1 MRFRSLLAPLPP
13 LLFFTFGSLTLIL
26 PAQAESLTGRRAS
39 LHRYR
44 EHGSQ
49 STAARDRQRG
59 HAVQEAIAVRKMM
72 DSEGEMFF
80 PEYWRF
86 NHEADDWDEDPP
98 YNPKDLKLPND
109 QTYHRSN
116 TVNFWRNASMFL
128 PYEAPFALH
137 RNTDT
142 SPSSAHRVRDLFTK
156 RDFQCPSGTSACVGI
171 NRPNSCC
178 PSASS
183 CQVVEN
189 RGQGDVACCGSGQ
202 TCSGDVQ
209 NCAEGY
215 QACPGAEGGGCCVP
229 GYACIGTVG

>member
-26 PAQAESLTGRRAS
+26 PTQAESLTGRRAS

-49 STAARDRQRG
+49 SWAARDGQRG
-59 HAVQEAIAVRKMM
+59 HAVQEVIAVRKMM

-86 NHEADDWDEDPP
+86 NHEADDWDEDPA

-109 QTYHRSN
+109 KTCHRSN
-116 TVNFWRNASMFL
+116 TVDFWRNASIFL

-142 SPSSAHRVRDLFTK
+142 SPSSAHWVRDLLTK

-171 NRPNSCC
+171 NRPTVRSWKTEAKATSHAVVAARRA
-178 PSASS
+178 PATSRIALKDTRHAPALKAADAASLATL
-183 CQVVEN
+183 V
-189 RGQGDVACCGSGQ
+189 SG
-202 TCSGDVQ
+202 
-209 NCAEGY
+209 
-215 QACPGAEGGGCCVP
+215 P
-229 GYACIGTVG
+229 